1 MTTRSDDR
9 SIISENLKY
18 ILISFFEKIRG
29 QNLICQKKKQTENRT
44 YFTTASEIFNE
55 KKGTTSFTNT
65 SSMKVNLLSQL

>member
-29 QNLICQKKKQTENRT
+29 QNLICQKKQQTENRT

-55 KKGTTSFTNT
+55 KKEQLH
-65 SSMKVNLLSQL
+65 LLTHLL

>member
-29 QNLICQKKKQTENRT
+29 QNLICQKKTKPKIGHISRPQVRFLT
-44 YFTTASEIFNE
+44 
-55 KKGTTSFTNT
+55 KK
-65 SSMKVNLLSQL
+65 KEQLHLLTHLL